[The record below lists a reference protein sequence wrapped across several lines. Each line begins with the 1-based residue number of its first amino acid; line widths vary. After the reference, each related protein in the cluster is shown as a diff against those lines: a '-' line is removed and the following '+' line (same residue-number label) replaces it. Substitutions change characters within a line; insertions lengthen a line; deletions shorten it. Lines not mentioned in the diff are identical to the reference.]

1 MEIAT
6 ERFRGFESH
15 TSILTRALVEWLNT
29 AIVEQNVSE
38 FLYYSNMKLI
48 FGASSLKGT
57 AELEEQRRIRR
68 EIEERWNRISS
79 VLLKSDRTEITERV
93 EDLYDS
99 IARND

>member
-1 MEIAT
+1 MK
-6 ERFRGFESH
+6 
-15 TSILTRALVEWLNT
+15 LVYT

-48 FGASSLKGT
+48 FGTSSLEGT

-68 EIEERWNRISS
+68 EIEERWLRMYGTI
-79 VLLKSDRTEITERV
+79 DRV
-93 EDLYDS
+93 ESDESITDLYDS